1 MGGVLVRL
9 FVFVCSPLLKHVAY
23 ISVAASSCERPSFTF
38 FSQFAKLSILV
49 DADLSVCLSASLTY
63 PGVTIAEFSTSDRW
77 RLSPDG
83 TENR

>member
-38 FSQFAKLSILV
+38 FSQFAKLRILV
-49 DADLSVCLSASLTY
+49 NADLSVRIPY
-63 PGVTIAEFSTSDRW
+63 IPRRDYRRIF
-77 RLSPDG
+77 
-83 TENR
+83 NF